1 MPGGPD
7 IHWTCAT
14 RTAEA
19 PTRLA
24 RSVGAVR
31 TTSERIADARAKL
44 AGDTDVW
51 VATGDS
57 NGAAH
62 LVPLSLCWHGDEVVV
77 ATEAR
82 SRTARNA
89 AASGQARLALG
100 STRDVVSIEA
110 TVTGVARADAEP
122 ALVDAYRAR
131 TGWDPGSDGG
141 EWVYLR
147 CVPTSVQVWDSVDE
161 IAGRTVMRRGA
172 WLE

>member
-1 MPGGPD
+1 M
-7 IHWTCAT
+7 
-14 RTAEA
+14 
-19 PTRLA
+19 
-24 RSVGAVR
+24 R
-31 TTSERIADARAKL
+31 TTPERIADARAKL
-44 AGDTDVW
+44 ADETDVW

-57 NGAAH
+57 NGVAH

-89 AASGQARLALG
+89 AASGQVRLALG

-122 ALVDAYRAR
+122 ALVDAYRGR
-131 TGWDPGSDGG
+131 TGWDQGSDGG

-147 CVPTSVQVWDSVDE
+147 CVPTSVQVWDSVEE